1 MLNKLM
7 MLLSGKS
14 LKEKFTIKPYQ
25 SFSTPEGAYSL
36 TSSLSPES
44 EAFTKIM
51 SEYQYNSMFP
61 DARPYATIV
70 FSPTKLFDSI
80 VVTRLDTGK
89 RIGLTWTSE
98 VYSYEISKDP
108 HSPAYSGYQTKTDN
122 DPSGLLFT
130 KADIGKTIE
139 ITIEPGGGLIGFF
152 RRFVTFLRGG
162 LRNAKKNDAN
172 EKHPIAN
179 WSRGICDYSSSYREY
194 WSRPCYWLS
203 KFLGENRQSC
213 SRTISRRWRFSSFF
227 RHRNHGE
234 LWYKSSVSYI
244 KKLFEILYPKD
255 GYLNNAKI
263 GFRKQIWE
271 FCYIGKSAKFIF
283 RGRCRQRNP
292 FINPWRVA
300 SSALC
305 AGGCHA

>member
-139 ITIEPGGGLIGFF
+139 ITIEPAGG
-152 RRFVTFLRGG
+152 
-162 LRNAKKNDAN
+162 
-172 EKHPIAN
+172 
-179 WSRGICDYSSSYREY
+179 
-194 WSRPCYWLS
+194 
-203 KFLGENRQSC
+203 
-213 SRTISRRWRFSSFF
+213 
-227 RHRNHGE
+227 
-234 LWYKSSVSYI
+234 
-244 KKLFEILYPKD
+244 
-255 GYLNNAKI
+255 
-263 GFRKQIWE
+263 
-271 FCYIGKSAKFIF
+271 
-283 RGRCRQRNP
+283 
-292 FINPWRVA
+292 RVA
-300 SSALC
+300 RLLKRLLAFFQ
-305 AGGCHA
+305 GGPQYA

>member
-1 MLNKLM
+1 MLKKLM

-25 SFSTPEGAYSL
+25 SFSTSNGAYSL

-51 SEYQYNSMFP
+51 SEYQYDSSTP
-61 DARPYATIV
+61 QAHPYSTLV

-89 RIGLTWTSE
+89 QIGLTWTPQLYIREANHS
-98 VYSYEISKDP
+98 SDP
-108 HSPAYSGYQTKTDN
+108 KYSGYQTKTDN

-139 ITIEPGGGLIGFF
+139 ITIEPAGGGLIGFF
-152 RRFVTFLRGG
+152 RRFVTFLCGG
-162 LRNAKKNDAN
+162 LRNGKKNDAN
-172 EKHPIAN
+172 EQHPIAN
-179 WSRGICDYSSSYREY
+179 WSRGIRHYSCLCNWNHQRNRVSKIIWSEWKFGSYRIPRAY
-194 WSRPCYWLS
+194 DPISWLWQRRN
-203 KFLGENRQSC
+203 ENTRNTNHVWKCSVNLCENLYTKDRYPNNIKTRICTGRHSC
-213 SRTISRRWRFSSFF
+213 
-227 RHRNHGE
+227 
-234 LWYKSSVSYI
+234 LVKS
-244 KKLFEILYPKD
+244 D
-255 GYLNNAKI
+255 
-263 GFRKQIWE
+263 R
-271 FCYIGKSAKFIF
+271 FIF
-283 RGRCRQRNP
+283 KGRCRQGNS
-292 FINPWRVA
+292 FINPNRIA